1 MGFSYEEYKE
11 YIYEDYDEL
20 IEEKMSKREAMART
34 FYEYDMLAK
43 ESETDKAMVFV
54 IFSEIA
60 ITHTKVLSTF
70 KDYLE
75 QMLTELNFNK
85 IKQEGYLKLEQYE
98 ELFSRK
104 EYALQKLNQMPIDYY
119 PRVCWYYNELNE
131 EVRKF
136 IDNYIK
142 KSENVESII
151 SSVLQ
156 RFNRDC
162 KNTNSEKFIIYTTLA
177 ETLYNFELTNVL
189 DINEIKHKL
198 EKFSAEDITDEQLTE
213 EEQDE
218 LSERI
223 NLILTRLNS

>member
-119 PRVCWYYNELNE
+119 PRVCWYYNELDE

-136 IDNYIK
+136 INNYVEK
-142 KSENVESII
+142 NENTDSIVTN
-151 SSVLQ
+151 VLQ
-156 RFNRDC
+156 QFNRDC

-177 ETLYNFELTNVL
+177 ESLYNQGLTDVMGVRDIKDVL
-189 DINEIKHKL
+189 QSFII
-198 EKFSAEDITDEQLTE
+198 EDVSKEQLTKD
-213 EEQDE
+213 EQE
-218 LSERI
+218 NLAERI
-223 NLILTRLNS
+223 KNILNKLK

>member
-20 IEEKMSKREAMART
+20 IEENMSKSEAMART

-54 IFSEIA
+54 IFSEIT

-70 KDYLE
+70 KNYLE
-75 QMLTELNFNK
+75 QMLTELDFNK
-85 IKQEGYLKLEQYE
+85 IKQEGNLALEQYE

-119 PRVCWYYNELNE
+119 SSVCWYYNELDE

-136 IDNYIK
+136 INNYVEK
-142 KSENVESII
+142 NENTDSIVTN
-151 SSVLQ
+151 VLQ

-177 ETLYNFELTNVL
+177 ESLYSQGLTDVIGVRDVKDVL
-189 DINEIKHKL
+189 QSFMI
-198 EKFSAEDITDEQLTE
+198 EDVSNEQLTKG
-213 EEQDE
+213 EQE
-218 LSERI
+218 NLAGRI
-223 NLILTRLNS
+223 KNILNKLK

>member
-20 IEEKMSKREAMART
+20 IEENMSKSEAMART

-104 EYALQKLNQMPIDYY
+104 EYALQKLHQMPIDYY
-119 PRVCWYYNELNE
+119 PRVCWYYNELDE

-136 IDNYIK
+136 INNYVEK
-142 KSENVESII
+142 NENTDSIVTN
-151 SSVLQ
+151 VLL

-177 ETLYNFELTNVL
+177 ESLYNQGLTDVIGVRDVKDVL
-189 DINEIKHKL
+189 QSFII
-198 EKFSAEDITDEQLTE
+198 EDVSKEQLTKD
-213 EEQDE
+213 EQE
-218 LSERI
+218 NLAGRI
-223 NLILTRLNS
+223 KNILNKLK

>member
-1 MGFSYEEYKE
+1 LGFSYEEYKE

-119 PRVCWYYNELNE
+119 PRVCWYYNELDE

-136 IDNYIK
+136 INNYVEK
-142 KSENVESII
+142 NENTDSIVTN
-151 SSVLQ
+151 VLQ
-156 RFNRDC
+156 QFNRDC

-177 ETLYNFELTNVL
+177 ESLYNQGLTDVIGVRDIKDVL
-189 DINEIKHKL
+189 QSFII
-198 EKFSAEDITDEQLTE
+198 EDVSKEQLTKD
-213 EEQDE
+213 EQE
-218 LSERI
+218 NLAERI
-223 NLILTRLNS
+223 KNILNKLK

>member
-119 PRVCWYYNELNE
+119 PRVCWYYNELDE

-136 IDNYIK
+136 INSYVEK
-142 KSENVESII
+142 NENTDSIVTN
-151 SSVLQ
+151 VLQ
-156 RFNRDC
+156 QFNRDC

-177 ETLYNFELTNVL
+177 ESLYNQGLTDVIGVRDIKDVL
-189 DINEIKHKL
+189 QSFII
-198 EKFSAEDITDEQLTE
+198 EDVSKEQLTKD
-213 EEQDE
+213 EQE
-218 LSERI
+218 NLAERI
-223 NLILTRLNS
+223 KNILNKLK

>member
-119 PRVCWYYNELNE
+119 PRVCWYYNELDE
-131 EVRKF
+131 EVRK
-136 IDNYIK
+136 
-142 KSENVESII
+142 
-151 SSVLQ
+151 
-156 RFNRDC
+156 
-162 KNTNSEKFIIYTTLA
+162 IYY
-177 ETLYNFELTNVL
+177 LYNTSR
-189 DINEIKHKL
+189 
-198 EKFSAEDITDEQLTE
+198 KFV
-213 EEQDE
+213 
-218 LSERI
+218 
-223 NLILTRLNS
+223 

>member
-119 PRVCWYYNELNE
+119 PRVCWYYNELDE

-136 IDNYIK
+136 INNYVEK
-142 KSENVESII
+142 NENTDSIVTN
-151 SSVLQ
+151 VLQ
-156 RFNRDC
+156 QFNRDC

-177 ETLYNFELTNVL
+177 ESLYNQGLTDVIGVRDIKDVL
-189 DINEIKHKL
+189 QSFII
-198 EKFSAEDITDEQLTE
+198 EDVSKEQLTKD
-213 EEQDE
+213 EQE
-218 LSERI
+218 NLAERI
-223 NLILTRLNS
+223 KNILNKLK